1 MKSKKT
7 ELKETEYKVVTRGWW
22 VEKIL
27 VKGYKFP
34 VRSFRISGGLM
45 YSIAIIETIMHYILE
60 NC

>member
-22 VEKIL
+22 MEKIL

-34 VRSFRISGGLM
+34 VRRFIISGCLM
-45 YSIAIIETIMHYILE
+45 YSIAIIEIVTHYLLE